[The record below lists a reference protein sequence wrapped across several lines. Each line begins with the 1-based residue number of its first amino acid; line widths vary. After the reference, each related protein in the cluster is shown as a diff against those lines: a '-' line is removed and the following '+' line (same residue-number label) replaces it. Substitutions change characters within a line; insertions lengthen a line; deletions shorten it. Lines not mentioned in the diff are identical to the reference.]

1 MKYDDAST
9 TERTARCFYGHARR
23 TTPNEPPETRH
34 FQLYE
39 PPDGH
44 QPRTVPKA
52 ASREQP
58 YDSALTSLNTSAPRP
73 RHSGLICYYNY
84 SCICNR
90 TPKEVFADT
99 GVKPTLTPNLNTLA
113 LIEEGGIFQAMI
125 V

>member
-1 MKYDDAST
+1 MTLLRPNELHDAST
-9 TERTARCFYGHARR
+9 ATLD
-23 TTPNEPPETRH
+23 EPREARH
-34 FQLYE
+34 FHLYE

-52 ASREQP
+52 TSREQP

-73 RHSGLICYYNY
+73 RHSCLICYYNY

-90 TPKEVFADT
+90 TPKEVLADT

-113 LIEEGGIFQAMI
+113 LVEEGGIFQAMI